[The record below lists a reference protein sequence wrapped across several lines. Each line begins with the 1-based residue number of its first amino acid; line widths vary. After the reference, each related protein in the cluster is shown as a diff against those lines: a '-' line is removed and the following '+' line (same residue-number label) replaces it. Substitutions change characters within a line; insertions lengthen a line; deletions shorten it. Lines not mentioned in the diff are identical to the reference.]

1 MLDEADW
8 PATGQASSLAA
19 ARIWALVVSV
29 GMKVNGNDEVWEVP
43 EGTRYRR
50 VCICLFETQSVLKGF
65 QALLVA
71 RYVVL
76 LVVARYMVLLVAT
89 RYVVLLVAARQRSST
104 DHGE

>member
-1 MLDEADW
+1 M
-8 PATGQASSLAA
+8 
-19 ARIWALVVSV
+19 
-29 GMKVNGNDEVWEVP
+29 
-43 EGTRYRR
+43 
-50 VCICLFETQSVLKGF
+50 LKGF